1 MKFQTMMI
9 IKAVV
14 CLCFGALI
22 LLTPGFTYTVFLG
35 ITLDPGGAFAARQYA
50 ASMIGILMITWF
62 ARNAPES
69 PTRWAITL
77 GLCIYDAVGFVLA
90 LVGEFTG
97 LLNPM
102 GWSIV
107 VLYLFLALGFG
118 YFLVK
123 SPQPAV
129 HAGAA

>member
-14 CLCFGALI
+14 CLCFGSLI
-22 LLTPGFTYTVFLG
+22 LLAPGFVYSLFLG
-35 ITLDPGGAFAARQYA
+35 LNLDPGGMFAARQYA
-50 ASMIGILMITWF
+50 AGMLGILFITWF
-62 ARNAPES
+62 GRNIPES
-69 PTRWAITL
+69 QARWAIAL
-77 GLCIYDAVGFVLA
+77 GLCVYDAIGFVLT

-97 LLNPM
+97 LLSPM
-102 GWSIV
+102 GWSIA

-118 YFLVK
+118 YFLVGR
-123 SPQPAV
+123 PQPAA